1 MDAGDLSMLDLFR
14 IEVEQQTAVLSENLL
29 ALEQDVT
36 EHGRLDDLMRAAHSI
51 KGAARLVNVP
61 PAAKVAHV
69 MEDVFVAAQ
78 QGRLLLNADHA
89 EALLQGTDL
98 LAQIGALQ
106 GSPESWMAQHQ
117 KEFDVVLSALGGVLR
132 AVSTVVKE
140 TSGYNE
146 ETQLSGSCAPGN
158 RSCVALPS
166 AIHGG
171 RLRSPHLGILSG
183 ADEDLHQANDLKDAA
198 PIDPSML
205 ALFRTEVEQQAAV
218 LTEGLL
224 SLEQNPVLTEYLE
237 SMMRAAHSIKG
248 AARLVGIPPIVNV
261 AHLMEDSFVAAQAGE
276 LIFQSSHVDALLKG
290 VDMISRIAVLDES
303 VDAWVSQHQ
312 ALYDSLLAALKTIL
326 SGEAISPKQLASV
339 PMGNPETSL
348 KIPVKEHEN
357 APKDR
362 VLRVSADQLNRL
374 MGLAGEAMIES
385 NWLRPYTQSMMRLKR
400 KQTELAGL
408 IDKLSESLEHNKH
421 GKKAHASLR
430 EIRHKVSS
438 CREFLA
444 ERLSEIESFDNRLSN
459 LSWRLRREVV
469 TSRMRPFGDG
479 VHGFARMVR
488 DVARSLGKDATLEI
502 KGQEAMVDREIL
514 EKMEAPL
521 NHLLRNAV
529 DHGIESPE
537 ERAAAEKPAKGT
549 LRLSACHQAG
559 MLSIVIEDDGRGV
572 NIEKLRAKVR
582 DRGLVTPDM
591 AANLTEEELLAF
603 LFLPGF
609 TTRDAVT
616 EISGRGV
623 GLDVVHDTVQK
634 MRGMVRVTS
643 RFGKGTRFQM
653 QLPLTLSVIPA
664 LLVDIAGE
672 PYAFPLVRIQRI
684 LRLEKSHIESIGGH
698 QYANIEG
705 RRVGLVSA
713 AQILDM
719 TSGTDPQGSLC
730 VVVIGDRDNCYG
742 LVVEHFIGERD
753 LVIHALPKTLGKVND
768 ISAAALMEDGSPILI
783 IDVDDMLRSIEVVV
797 KQGRLSRIDDDEIA
811 GHKRARK
818 NILVV
823 DDSITVREVERK
835 LLENNGYKVD
845 VAVDGM
851 DGWNAVRSGTYDMV
865 ITDIDMPRMDGIEL
879 VHLIKKDIKLKN
891 TPVMI
896 MSYKARA
903 EDRHRGLNA
912 GANYYLTKGS
922 FHDDTLL
929 QAVRDLIGEA
939 V

>member
-1 MDAGDLSMLDLFR
+1 MDASDFSMFDLFR
-14 IEVEQQTAVLSENLL
+14 IEVEQQTTVLSDNLL
-29 ALEQDVT
+29 ALEQDT
-36 EHGRLDDLMRAAHSI
+36 AQQGRLDDLMRAAHSI
-51 KGAARLVNVP
+51 KGAARLVDVP
-61 PAAKVAHV
+61 PAAQIAHV

-78 QGRLLLNADHA
+78 RGKLSLNTNNI
-89 EALLQGTDL
+89 EVLFQGTDM

-106 GSPESWMAQHQ
+106 DTPSLWLAQHQ
-117 KEFDVVLSALGGVLR
+117 NEFESVLNALKEVLLNASPTAQENISI
-132 AVSTVVKE
+132 AAE
-140 TSGYNE
+140 
-146 ETQLSGSCAPGN
+146 PGF
-158 RSCVALPS
+158 
-166 AIHGG
+166 IHIPHQSS
-171 RLRSPHLGILSG
+171 SP
-183 ADEDLHQANDLKDAA
+183 KDAT
-198 PIDPSML
+198 PVDPSL
-205 ALFRTEVEQQAAV
+205 VALFRTEVEQQAAV

-224 SLEQNPVLTEYLE
+224 ALEQDPTLTKHLE
-237 SMMRAAHSIKG
+237 SLMRAAHSIKG

-261 AHLMEDSFVAAQAGE
+261 AHLMEDSFVAAQAGK
-276 LIFQSSHVDALLKG
+276 LILQSGHIDAFLKG
-290 VDMISRIAVLDES
+290 VDMISRIAVLDGP
-303 VDAWVSQHQ
+303 VDAWMAEHQ
-312 ALYDSLLAALKTIL
+312 STYDNLLAALRAIL
-326 SGEAISPKQLASV
+326 SGEALPLEKIAPAAPIANTAGVAK
-339 PMGNPETSL
+339 NP
-348 KIPVKEHEN
+348 VQDDV
-357 APKDR
+357 PKDR
-362 VLRVSADQLNRL
+362 VLRVSAEQLNRL

-385 NWLRPYTQSMMRLKR
+385 NWLRPYTQSMLRLKR
-400 KQTELAGL
+400 KQVELVGL
-408 IDKLSESLEHNKH
+408 IDKLSESLELNRQ
-421 GKKAHASLR
+421 GKKAHTALR
-430 EIRHKVSS
+430 EIQHKVSS

-444 ERLSEIESFDNRLSN
+444 ERLSEIEAFDHRLSN

-488 DVARSLGKDATLEI
+488 DVARSLGKDVNLDI
-502 KGQEAMVDREIL
+502 KGQETMVDREIL
-514 EKMEAPL
+514 EKIEAPL

-549 LRLSACHQAG
+549 LRLSAYHQAG

-572 NIEKLRAKVR
+572 NLEKLRAKVLG
-582 DRGLVTPDM
+582 RGLVTPDM
-591 AANLTEEELLAF
+591 AANLSEEELLAF

-684 LRLEKSHIESIGGH
+684 LRLEKSHIQSIEGH
-698 QYANIEG
+698 QYASVEG
-705 RRVGLVSA
+705 QRIGLVSA
-713 AQILDM
+713 AQILDVKGGM
-719 TSGTDPQGSLC
+719 DHQGSLP
-730 VVVIGDRDNCYG
+730 VVVIGDRDHCYG
-742 LVVEHFIGERD
+742 LVVENFIGERD
-753 LVIHALPKTLGKVND
+753 LVVHVLPQKLGIVND

-783 IDVDDMLRSIEVVV
+783 IDVDSILHSIEMVI
-797 KQGRLSRIDDDEIA
+797 KEGRLNRIDDDTA
-811 GHKRARK
+811 AQARSTK
-818 NILVV
+818 SILVV

-835 LLENNGYKVD
+835 LLEHHGYKVD

-851 DGWNAVRSGTYDMV
+851 DGWNAVRSGTYGLV

-879 VHLIKKDIKLKN
+879 VHMIKKDIKLKN

-896 MSYKARA
+896 VSYKARA

-912 GANYYLTKGS
+912 GANYYLTKGN

>member
-1 MDAGDLSMLDLFR
+1 MMDAGDFSMLDLFR
-14 IEVEQQTAVLSENLL
+14 VEVEQQTAVLSDNLL
-29 ALEQDVT
+29 GLEKDAT

-78 QGRLLLNADHA
+78 QGKLLLNTDNV
-89 EALLQGTDL
+89 EVLLQGTDM
-98 LAQIGALQ
+98 LAQIGTLQ
-106 GSPESWMAQHQ
+106 DSPESWMAQHQ
-117 KEFDVVLSALGGVLR
+117 QAFDAVLNALNGVLLAAS
-132 AVSTVVKE
+132 AVEKE
-140 TSGYNE
+140 SFKPSQK
-146 ETQLSGSCAPGN
+146 TQFIGENTP
-158 RSCVALPS
+158 
-166 AIHGG
+166 
-171 RLRSPHLGILSG
+171 
-183 ADEDLHQANDLKDAA
+183 QANDLKDAA

-224 SLEQNPVLTEYLE
+224 SLEQDPSLTRHLE

-261 AHLMEDSFVAAQAGE
+261 AHLMEDSFVAAQAGK
-276 LIFQSSHVDALLKG
+276 LVFQSSHVDALLKG
-290 VDMISRIAVLDES
+290 VDMMSRIAVLDES
-303 VDAWVSQHQ
+303 VRAWVAQHQ
-312 ALYDSLLAALKTIL
+312 SVYDSLLAALQAIL
-326 SGEAISPKQLASV
+326 SGEVMPPEKLAST
-339 PMGNPETSL
+339 PIGNPGVAP
-348 KIPVKEHEN
+348 KNPVKENESP
-357 APKDR
+357 PKDR
-362 VLRVSADQLNRL
+362 VLRISAEQLNRL

-385 NWLRPYTQSMMRLKR
+385 SWLRPYTQSMLRLKR
-400 KQTELAGL
+400 KQVELVGL
-408 IDKLSESLEHNKH
+408 IDKLSESLELNTH

-430 EIRHKVSS
+430 EIQHKVSS

-444 ERLSEIESFDNRLSN
+444 ERLSEIEAFDNRLSN

-488 DVARSLGKDATLEI
+488 DVARSLGKDVTLDI
-502 KGQEAMVDREIL
+502 KGQETMVDREIL

-549 LRLSACHQAG
+549 LRLSAYHQAG

-572 NIEKLRAKVR
+572 NIEKLRIKVLG
-582 DRGLVTPDM
+582 RGLVSPEM
-591 AANLTEEELLAF
+591 GVNLTEEELLAF

-643 RFGKGTRFQM
+643 RFGNGTRFQM

-664 LLVDIAGE
+664 LLVDISGE

-684 LRLEKSHIESIGGH
+684 LRLEKSHIESIEGH
-698 QYANIEG
+698 QYASIEG
-705 RRVGLVSA
+705 QRVGLVSA

-719 TSGTDPQGSLC
+719 KSSMDTQGSLS

-753 LVIHALPKTLGKVND
+753 LVIHVLPEKLGKVND

-783 IDVDDMLRSIEVVV
+783 IDVDDMLRSIEMVI
-797 KQGRLSRIDDDEIA
+797 KEGRLSRIDDEEIT
-811 GHKRARK
+811 GHKRSKK

-823 DDSITVREVERK
+823 DDSITAREVERK

-851 DGWNAVRSGTYDMV
+851 DGWNAARTGAYDLV

-879 VHLIKKDIKLKN
+879 VHMIKKDMKLKN

-896 MSYKARA
+896 VSYKARA

>member
-1 MDAGDLSMLDLFR
+1 MEVGDFSMLDLFR
-14 IEVEQQTAVLSENLL
+14 LEVEQQTAVLSDNLL
-29 ALEQDVT
+29 ELEQDPT
-36 EHGRLDDLMRAAHSI
+36 AHGRLDELMRAAHSI

-78 QGRLLLNADHA
+78 QGRLLLTADNVDV
-89 EALLQGTDL
+89 LLKGTDML
-98 LAQIGALQ
+98 VQIGALQ
-106 GSPESWMAQHQ
+106 DSPDSWIAQHQ
-117 KEFDVVLSALGGVLR
+117 QKFDDLLGALSGVLSAVSSVENDNLR
-132 AVSTVVKE
+132 LVQRPQPTGENFLHVS
-140 TSGYNE
+140 
-146 ETQLSGSCAPGN
+146 
-158 RSCVALPS
+158 
-166 AIHGG
+166 
-171 RLRSPHLGILSG
+171 
-183 ADEDLHQANDLKDAA
+183 DLQDVA

-205 ALFRTEVEQQAAV
+205 TLFRTEVEQQTAI

-224 SLEQNPVLTEYLE
+224 SLEQDPSRTRHLE
-237 SMMRAAHSIKG
+237 SLMRAAHSIKG
-248 AARLVGIPPIVNV
+248 AARLVGISPIVSV
-261 AHLMEDSFVAAQAGE
+261 AHLMEDSFVAAQAGK
-276 LIFQSSHVDALLKG
+276 LTFQSSYVDALLKG
-290 VDMISRIAVLDES
+290 VDMMSRIAVLEEP
-303 VDAWVSQHQ
+303 VGAWIGQHQ
-312 ALYDSLLAALKTIL
+312 SVYDGVLIALQAIL
-326 SGEAISPKQLASV
+326 SGDVIAQEKLAVMPMVNSGGAPK
-339 PMGNPETSL
+339 NP
-348 KIPVKEHEN
+348 VNEHDG

-362 VLRVSADQLNRL
+362 VLRVSAEQLNRL

-385 NWLRPYTQSMMRLKR
+385 NWLRPYTQSMLRLKR
-400 KQTELAGL
+400 KQVELVGL
-408 IDKLSESLEHNKH
+408 IDKLSESLGNNKQS
-421 GKKAHASLR
+421 KRAHASLR
-430 EIRHKVSS
+430 EIQHKVSS

-459 LSWRLRREVV
+459 LSWRLRHEVV

-488 DVARSLGKDATLEI
+488 DVARSLGKDVNLEI
-502 KGQEAMVDREIL
+502 KGQETMVDREIL

-529 DHGIESPE
+529 DHGMESPE
-537 ERAAAEKPAKGT
+537 ERAVAGKPAKGT
-549 LRLSACHQAG
+549 LRLSAYHQAG

-572 NIEKLRAKVR
+572 NIEKLRAKVL
-582 DRGLVTPDM
+582 DRALVTPDM
-591 AANLTEEELLAF
+591 AVNLGEEELLAF

-643 RFGKGTRFQM
+643 RFGSGTRFQM

-684 LRLEKSHIESIGGH
+684 LRLEKSHIESIEGH

-705 RRVGLVSA
+705 QRVGLVSA
-713 AQILDM
+713 AQILEM
-719 TSGTDPQGSLC
+719 KSGMDHHQGSIS

-742 LVVEHFIGERD
+742 LVVESFIGERD
-753 LVIHALPKTLGKVND
+753 LVIHVLPQKLGKVND

-783 IDVDDMLRSIEVVV
+783 IDVDDILHSIELVV
-797 KQGRLSRIDDDEIA
+797 KQGRLSRIDDDEVV
-811 GHKRARK
+811 GGKLPRK

-835 LLENNGYKVD
+835 LLENHGYKVD
-845 VAVDGM
+845 VAVDGV
-851 DGWNAVRSGTYDMV
+851 DGWNAARSGIYALV

-879 VHLIKKDIKLKN
+879 VHMIKKDVKLKN

-896 MSYKARA
+896 VSYKARE